1 MWDGDI
7 LLHLKLNEAFQLVMI
22 LYCCYN
28 PCKLVRTPLYF
39 QLNEAFEAI
48 ERDIHILGATA
59 VEDRLQD
66 GVPETISMLR
76 KAGIK
81 VVEIMFSKAQSSA
94 FINAEVL

>member
-1 MWDGDI
+1 M
-7 LLHLKLNEAFQLVMI
+7 
-22 LYCCYN
+22 
-28 PCKLVRTPLYF
+28 YF

-48 ERDIHILGATA
+48 ERDLHILGATA

>member
-1 MWDGDI
+1 M
-7 LLHLKLNEAFQLVMI
+7 
-22 LYCCYN
+22 
-28 PCKLVRTPLYF
+28 YF

-48 ERDIHILGATA
+48 ERDLHILGATA

-81 VVEIMFSKAQSSA
+81 VVEMFSKGSK
-94 FINAEVL
+94 FCFHKC

>member
-1 MWDGDI
+1 MLDGDI

-48 ERDIHILGATA
+48 ERDLHILGATA

-81 VVEIMFSKAQSSA
+81 VVEIMFSKGSK
-94 FINAEVL
+94 FCFHKC

>member
-1 MWDGDI
+1 M
-7 LLHLKLNEAFQLVMI
+7 
-22 LYCCYN
+22 
-28 PCKLVRTPLYF
+28 YF

-48 ERDIHILGATA
+48 ERDLHILGATA
-59 VEDRLQD
+59 VEDRLQE

>member
-1 MWDGDI
+1 M
-7 LLHLKLNEAFQLVMI
+7 VMI

-48 ERDIHILGATA
+48 ERDLHILGATA

-66 GVPETISMLR
+66 GVPETISMLC